1 MNIHAWLLSCVFN
14 SYKSK
19 NFQKYRSE
27 QMNFQRGT
35 TRSSSKLNKYYIYSI
50 SMACVTR
57 AVYQFIATK
66 YSKKLRLLHLTS

>member
-1 MNIHAWLLSCVFN
+1 
-14 SYKSK
+14 
-19 NFQKYRSE
+19 
-27 QMNFQRGT
+27 MNFQRGT